1 MFKINEKLIIREDD
15 NSLFSLDNM
24 EVYEFNEIG
33 FKAIMLIKEGQIDSL
48 NHWIDEIGIN
58 EGVDT
63 SEMEGFLSKLIDAGI
78 VIGDING

>member
-1 MFKINEKLIIREDD
+1 MFKINEKLIVREDD